1 MNKIL
6 VIGFKGM
13 YNSSKMLVDILSI
26 FYTKGFLPQISK
38 LYHPSKELLFT
49 I

>member
-13 YNSSKMLVDILSI
+13 YNSSKMLVDILI
-26 FYTKGFLPQISK
+26 IYL
-38 LYHPSKELLFT
+38 T
-49 I
+49 IMFHR

>member
-13 YNSSKMLVDILSI
+13 YNSSKMLVDILCILCSNPI
-26 FYTKGFLPQISK
+26 VTS
-38 LYHPSKELLFT
+38 HLF
-49 I
+49 

>member
-26 FYTKGFLPQISK
+26 IRPKDSLRQTR
-38 LYHPSKELLFT
+38 
-49 I
+49 

>member
-1 MNKIL
+1 MEKEMNKIL

-13 YNSSKMLVDILSI
+13 YNSSKMLVDILLI
-26 FYTKGFLPQISK
+26 YHSK
-38 LYHPSKELLFT
+38 LLN

>member
-13 YNSSKMLVDILSI
+13 YNSSKMLVDILLIILS
-26 FYTKGFLPQISK
+26 KGYPFANHYIIRVKLLP
-38 LYHPSKELLFT
+38 
-49 I
+49 

>member
-13 YNSSKMLVDILSI
+13 YNSSKMLVDILIILCSNPI
-26 FYTKGFLPQISK
+26 VTS
-38 LYHPSKELLFT
+38 HLF
-49 I
+49 

>member
-6 VIGFKGM
+6 VNGFKGM

-26 FYTKGFLPQISK
+26 IKSTPC
-38 LYHPSKELLFT
+38 LLHS
-49 I
+49 

>member
-13 YNSSKMLVDILSI
+13 YNSSKCWLTYFVIIRTDQVFLSDA
-26 FYTKGFLPQISK
+26 L
-38 LYHPSKELLFT
+38 
-49 I
+49 

>member
-13 YNSSKMLVDILSI
+13 YNSSKMLVDILLIKPTLNLS
-26 FYTKGFLPQISK
+26 
-38 LYHPSKELLFT
+38 
-49 I
+49 